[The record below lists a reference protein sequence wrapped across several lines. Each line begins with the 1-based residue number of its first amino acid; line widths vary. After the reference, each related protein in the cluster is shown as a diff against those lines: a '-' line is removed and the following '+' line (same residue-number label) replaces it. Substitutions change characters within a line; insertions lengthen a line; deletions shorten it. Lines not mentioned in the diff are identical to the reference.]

1 MPNQVNDGFS
11 VPDPD
16 ALQSE
21 AAAAQSA
28 KADDRINVV
37 LASSRDALMQI
48 KGVVMVGEGQDEVG
62 QPAILVGVKDQHS
75 LQSIPKT
82 VDGIRIVTTVIGE
95 VDAL

>member
-11 VPDPD
+11 VPDPE

-21 AAAAQSA
+21 AAAQSA
-28 KADDRINVV
+28 KAEDRINVV
-37 LASSRDALMQI
+37 LESSRDALMQI
-48 KGVVMVGEGQDEVG
+48 RGVVMVGEGQDEVG
-62 QPAILVGVKDQHS
+62 QPAIVVGVKDQHS
-75 LQSIPKT
+75 MQSIPKT